1 MRLQY
6 ELSLGTMHPAIRLAT
21 HDYFYRD
28 EMHRVYYSKKKKQR
42 RWWTQGISKKIVEPK
57 KRREEH
63 PQRIY

>member
-28 EMHRVYYSKKKKQR
+28 EMHRVYYSKKKNKEDDER
-42 RWWTQGISKKIVEPK
+42 KEFPK
-57 KRREEH
+57 R
-63 PQRIY
+63 